1 MGKRTTANE
10 VWSGAEHMRNIGGLW
25 AVALLTSVFIAGINF
40 AGSAT
45 EPMSKTSPE
54 FEKMKSL
61 VGEWQGKSLDGKT
74 AKVSYTLVSDNSALM
89 EKLSVAGESEM
100 VTMYH
105 PDGDHLMMT
114 HYCSAHNQPR
124 MRSQKASMEIKN
136 ITLDL
141 VDVTNLSAPDAG
153 HMSRLVLTFVDQ
165 DHFTQEWTWSQK
177 GKESTVVIRFER
189 VKSS

>member
-1 MGKRTTANE
+1 MGKRTVTDKVSLVAR
-10 VWSGAEHMRNIGGLW
+10 HMKNFVRLCAIALVISAFVIG
-25 AVALLTSVFIAGINF
+25 TSF
-40 AGSAT
+40 AGSAMKAT
-45 EPMSKTSPE
+45 IRTIPD

-89 EKLSVAGESEM
+89 EKLAMGGESEM

-124 MRSQKASMEIKN
+124 MRAQKVSTDAKN
-136 ITLDL
+136 IVFDL
-141 VDVTNLSAPDAG
+141 VDVTNLSTPDAG
-153 HMSRLVLTFVDQ
+153 HMKKLVLTFADQ
-165 DHFTQEWTWSQK
+165 DHFTQEWTWGEK
-177 GKESTVVIRFER
+177 GKENTVVIRFER
-189 VKSS
+189 MK